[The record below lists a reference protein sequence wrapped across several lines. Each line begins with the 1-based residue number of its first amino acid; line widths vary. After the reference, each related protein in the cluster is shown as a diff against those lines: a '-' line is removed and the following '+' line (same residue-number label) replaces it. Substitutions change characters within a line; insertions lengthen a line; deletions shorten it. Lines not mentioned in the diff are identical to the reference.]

1 MPEPIYVRTY
11 EAKARFGVSRST
23 IYQWAK
29 AGHITIHKRGGMSL
43 LRVAEVV
50 AFIEG
55 RDVEESDL

>member
-1 MPEPIYVRTY
+1 MPEPIFVRTY
-11 EAKARFGVSRST
+11 EAKERFGVSRST

-55 RDVEESDL
+55 RVS